1 MNRLLALLL
10 LAASCGTAF
19 AHSASTAYLEID
31 AAADGGVPLTWTV
44 SLRDLDA
51 VLDLDANGDGRLTWG
66 EVQDRAADL
75 VRLAHE
81 SVVALAQ
88 DRGCDM
94 LFEAPRLARAEG
106 SGYAVFAARA
116 DCAGAPVRIR
126 YRFLQ
131 GIDASHRVL
140 ITAPGFAAPRPLA
153 GGGELDLARAADTSF
168 GALLADGIAHIVGG
182 PDHLL
187 FLVALLLPAVLVRQ
201 GERWAARAQL
211 RPALAETAWIVTAF
225 TVAHSITLGLASF
238 DVVEVPARVIEPLI
252 AATVLA
258 AALNNLKP
266 IVTRRLAWVAFAFGL
281 VHGFG
286 FAEVLAP
293 LDLPPPRLALALAGF
308 NLGVEIGQLVIV
320 AGAFVALAALR
331 HWRGYPRWVL
341 GGGSALL
348 AAVACAWLVERVFDV
363 PVFALAFAQR

>member
-1 MNRLLALLL
+1 MRRVLAPLLF
-10 LAASCGTAF
+10 AAFCGTAF
-19 AHSASTAYLEID
+19 AHSASTAYLELGPS
-31 AAADGGVPLTWTV
+31 ADGGVPLTWTA

-51 VLDLDANGDGRLTWG
+51 ALDLDADGDGRLTWG

-75 VRLAHE
+75 ARLAND
-81 SVVALAQ
+81 SVAVLAQ
-88 DRGCDM
+88 DTPCAAV
-94 LFEAPRLARAEG
+94 FQAPQLARAEG
-106 SGYAVFAARA
+106 GGYAVFSARA
-116 DCAGAPVRIR
+116 DCAGERLQIR
-126 YRFLQ
+126 YRFLH

-140 ITAPGFAAPRPLA
+140 VTAPGFAAPRPLA
-153 GGGELDLARAADTSF
+153 PGGTLDLARAQDSSF
-168 GALLADGIAHIVGG
+168 GALLASGIAHIVGG
-182 PDHLL
+182 PDHWL

-201 GERWAARAQL
+201 GDRWQARAQL
-211 RPALAETAWIVTAF
+211 RPALVQVACIVTAF

-238 DVVEVPARVIEPLI
+238 RVVDVPARVIEPLI

-286 FAEVLAP
+286 FAEALAP

-308 NLGVEIGQLVIV
+308 NLGVEIGQLALV
-320 AGAFVALAALR
+320 AGAFAALAALR
-331 HWRGYPRWVL
+331 RWRGYPRWVL

-348 AAVACAWLVERVFDV
+348 AAVACIWLVERAFDV
-363 PVFALAFAQR
+363 AVASYLAF